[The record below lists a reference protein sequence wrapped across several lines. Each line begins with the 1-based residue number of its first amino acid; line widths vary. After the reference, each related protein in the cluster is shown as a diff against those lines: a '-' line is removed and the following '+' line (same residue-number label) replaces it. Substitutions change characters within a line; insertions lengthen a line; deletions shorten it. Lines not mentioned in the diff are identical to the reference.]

1 MLAEFLFCGELL
13 ADSTNIS
20 LPDMLA
26 KILGRGSIQIYFHHF
41 VGRKTSYPLK
51 IQGKIIDL

>member
-20 LPDMLA
+20 LPDMLT
-26 KILGRGSIQIYFHHF
+26 KKLGGVYNILLSFR
-41 VGRKTSYPLK
+41 R
-51 IQGKIIDL
+51 